1 MAFKGRQAG
10 RWRPCRGVQAHC
22 QRVAAW
28 SSELAGALGLS
39 PSERSLVEQ
48 AALCHHFSP
57 IAFDETSRHELLR
70 DLKIQE
76 TVGQQGAFPEHEAF
90 PEEVAHILQAFW
102 GSDAGSDGSSA
113 KLAAVLEICDD
124 FDQFFEAEPLAES
137 DTANQSV
144 NPSVET
150 LFSYLQVTSRADVSR
165 VIDHLPVF
173 PRAAREVV
181 KCISSSDLSARD
193 LEQAALLDPVM
204 SGLLIQT
211 ANSSYYSP
219 RNPIAS
225 IRHAISYIGVEA
237 TRKVLLAATF
247 RSNFASHARMHQLWN
262 PPLDVAETTER
273 LAMRSRMQLDPSEA
287 FLAGLVHDVGRLAF
301 SIMPAAFL
309 ERFYRLTDR
318 GCPPVEVEICLSGLC
333 HGEVGEQTLVQWN
346 FPGALV
352 EAVRW
357 HLRPERCSSS
367 LASLLYLAE
376 VVSESEE
383 DLPSAI
389 RTEPLPADWH
399 RPLEALAELE
409 SRTTRALWKPCA
421 SPPSARLGPAYSYL
435 SEIAGSI
442 RVALR
447 AGAKHANAAAA
458 PSTAPTLASTEWIG
472 RRDGSTNSIAS

>member
-1 MAFKGRQAG
+1 MDHGPQGPQAG
-10 RWRPCRGVQAHC
+10 RADLGVQAHC

-57 IAFDETSRHELLR
+57 IAFDETTRHGLLR
-70 DLKIQE
+70 DLKIEE
-76 TVGQQGAFPEHEAF
+76 TVGQPGM
-90 PEEVAHILQAFW
+90 PEEVGQLLQAFW
-102 GSDAGSDGSSA
+102 GHDAVSEGSIA
-113 KLAAVLEICDD
+113 KLAAVLEMCDD

-137 DTANQSV
+137 GTADRSV

-181 KCISSSDLSARD
+181 TCVSSRDLSVRE
-193 LEQAALLDPVM
+193 LEKVAALDPVM

-211 ANSSYYSP
+211 ANSGYYSP
-219 RNPIAS
+219 RSPIAN

-247 RSNFASHARMHQLWN
+247 RSNFASMRMHQLWN
-262 PPLDVAETTER
+262 HSLDVAETAER
-273 LAMRSRMQLDPSEA
+273 LAMRSRMQIDPSEA

-301 SIMPAAFL
+301 SIMPAVFL

-318 GCPPVEVEICLSGLC
+318 GCPAIEVEICLSGLC
-333 HGEVGEQTLVQWN
+333 HGEVGAQTLVQWK
-346 FPGALV
+346 FPGTLV

-357 HLRPERCSSS
+357 HHRPERCSSS

-389 RTEPLPADWH
+389 RMRTACRLTGIDP
-399 RPLEALAELE
+399 EALADLNREQQGSLE
-409 SRTTRALWKPCA
+409 T
-421 SPPSARLGPAYSYL
+421 
-435 SEIAGSI
+435 
-442 RVALR
+442 LR
-447 AGAKHANAAAA
+447 FAA
-458 PSTAPTLASTEWIG
+458 
-472 RRDGSTNSIAS
+472 